1 MCIPDTDHL
10 NGNLLLNKEN
20 RENLESAG
28 ELPEPETDSR
38 MKTLKYCVT
47 QPTLEVPSVA
57 MPVHLTN
64 ALYSSSKTKTLK
76 YCVTQPTLE
85 VPSVAMP
92 VHLTNEL

>member
-20 RENLESAG
+20 WENLMSAG
-28 ELPEPETDSR
+28 KLPETDSR

-47 QPTLEVPSVA
+47 QPMLEVPSVA

-64 ALYSSSKTKTLK
+64 ALYQVSLK
-76 YCVTQPTLE
+76 Y
-85 VPSVAMP
+85 
-92 VHLTNEL
+92 N